1 MDGGGVAGEG
11 VPDARAMKWSKL
23 LANLVGN
30 ATSAILDLDPG
41 EVYAD
46 PRGYAIERRQL
57 HEAVAVMRA
66 MDLRPVALPG
76 AHVSLLL
83 RGLALPETLGRPI
96 VSRAIAG
103 ARGGKSPS
111 LRLHVRGGG
120 SGPTE
125 ARWLNGAVAAAGARL
140 GVPTPVNA
148 FLAALT
154 DEVAA
159 TPDAR
164 HGSRGGPTGWPTLLA
179 GRRPARNGPGR
190 AYTRPPVD
198 TFDLVQA
205 LLIVAAAFVIGGI
218 PWSIIVAR
226 LARRPDPRT
235 IGSGRTGGANAMRAM
250 GPQLA
255 LISGILDLLKGTAAV
270 LLARWL
276 GAGEGVQVVAAL
288 AAIIGHSRSVFLGL
302 GGGRGVAPAFGG
314 LLAFAPLIAM
324 FIIPLF
330 MRDHRHHALL
340 VGGLARRVGAR
351 GDPARVGHRDVR
363 LEPVAL
369 PVCRGRHAARV
380 AVPHRQ
386 HPAAARG
393 HGTQDRDTGGPC
405 PGTGRTAGSGGPI
418 GRPGPSG
425 PSQPA

>member
-1 MDGGGVAGEG
+1 
-11 VPDARAMKWSKL
+11 
-23 LANLVGN
+23 
-30 ATSAILDLDPG
+30 
-41 EVYAD
+41 
-46 PRGYAIERRQL
+46 
-57 HEAVAVMRA
+57 MRA
-66 MDLRPVALPG
+66 MGHRPVGLPG

-83 RGLALPETLGRPI
+83 RGLALPEALGRPI

-148 FLAALT
+148 LLATLT

-159 TPDAR
+159 DPGER
-164 HGSRGGPTGWPTLLA
+164 PGSRAGRTGWP
-179 GRRPARNGPGR
+179 RRSRGPRPTRNGARQAP
-190 AYTRPPVD
+190 YTRPPVE
-198 TFDLVQA
+198 TIDLVRG
-205 LLIVAAAFVIGGI
+205 LLIVVASFVIGGI

-250 GPQLA
+250 GWQLA
-255 LISGILDLLKGTAAV
+255 LVSGILDLLKGTAAV

-314 LLAFAPLIAM
+314 LLAFAPLIALI
-324 FIIPLF
+324 IIPVFLAIIAITRYSSVGSLAASALAGILLAWATTAF
-330 MRDHRHHALL
+330 DWSPWLYLYAAGGTLL
-340 VGGLARRVGAR
+340 VWLFHTDNIQRLLAGTERKIGTPAEPAPEPVGAR
-351 GDPARVGHRDVR
+351 GAAQAVRAGQPVGAVEPHLTRSPRQARIT
-363 LEPVAL
+363 
-369 PVCRGRHAARV
+369 RGSSR
-380 AVPHRQ
+380 PS
-386 HPAAARG
+386 
-393 HGTQDRDTGGPC
+393 
-405 PGTGRTAGSGGPI
+405 RT
-418 GRPGPSG
+418 R
-425 PSQPA
+425 